1 MQTIHLNPAT
11 TSEESRIAAVLKNK
25 VVWIVLLATAIT
37 YLGTLQFEFVFDDYG
52 QILFNPFVKAWRYV
66 PEYFASS
73 VWKRL
78 APTSPGIYYR
88 PLFLLLMRINY
99 AIFTNRPL
107 GWHMAAIALHLVVTW
122 LTFVLARKLTGD
134 FTVAWLAALIFGVH
148 PIHHEVVAWISGM
161 TESLFAIFFLASFL
175 AYLKSLEDFKKTWIA
190 VSCVFYALALLSK
203 ETAIILPALVF
214 AHAWISRGAVD
225 GENRAGNINR
235 NRFSRALISA
245 AYYLPVAVF
254 YLLVR
259 RKVLSGLGH
268 SLTNLSFASWLL
280 TLPSVLFFYVRH
292 WFFPARLAESYDLF
306 AQPKLNILHVLLPAV
321 IVIAVCIAI
330 WSLRTRLDA
339 RSVGYAAAW
348 VVIPLLPAL
357 DIFVFGPQELVHDRY
372 FYVPSIG
379 AALLMALMI
388 VRVVKSK
395 RSVFG
400 QPLHVVVAGLIL
412 TVSLSLLTT
421 RASSFWIN
429 DYSLFSRAHQIAPMN
444 ATAASSL
451 GAELLSRGDFD
462 AASVLLEE
470 AYRQHPGDYRI
481 AYNLGRVS
489 YAKRQFAQAVEY
501 TQQAIAL
508 SPNYSDAYV
517 SLGVME
523 LKQGRRADA
532 QQSMRRA
539 VELGPFSA
547 PAHTSYGIVL
557 AMNGDCSQAMTQF
570 EAALALSPGEGL
582 TQREMARCRA
592 SLTPSATT
600 KPGQL

>member
-1 MQTIHLNPAT
+1 MQTMDPNSLPTAQ
-11 TSEESRIAAVLKNK
+11 ESRIAAVLKKK

-73 VWKRL
+73 VWKHL
-78 APTSPGIYYR
+78 APTSPGNYYR
-88 PLFLLLMRINY
+88 PMFLLLMRINY
-99 AIFTNRPL
+99 AIFANRPQ
-107 GWHMAAIALHLVVTW
+107 GWHLAAIALHLVVTW
-122 LTFVLARKLTGD
+122 LMFVLVRKLTGD

-148 PIHHEVVAWISGM
+148 PMHHEVVAWISGM

-175 AYLKSLEDFKKTWIA
+175 AYLKSLESFKKTWLA
-190 VSCVFYALALLSK
+190 VSCIFYALALLSK

-214 AHAWISRGAVD
+214 AHAWISRGA
-225 GENRAGNINR
+225 GEGESRVGNM
-235 NRFSRALISA
+235 NRFSRAFIPTTC
-245 AYYLPVAVF
+245 YLPVVVS

-259 RKVLSGLGH
+259 QKVLSGLGH
-268 SLTNLSFASWLL
+268 SITNLSFAGWLL
-280 TLPSVLFFYVRH
+280 TLPSVLFFYIRH
-292 WFFPARLAESYDLF
+292 WFFPVRLAESYDLF
-306 AQPKLNILHVLLPAV
+306 AQPKLNILDVLLPAV

-330 WSLRTRLDA
+330 WLLRARLGV

-348 VVIPLLPAL
+348 VVIPLFPAL

-379 AALLMALMI
+379 AALLMALII

-400 QPLHVVVAGLIL
+400 QPLHVVMAGLVL
-412 TVSLSLLTT
+412 TIGLSLLAT

-429 DYSLFSRAHQIAPMN
+429 DYSLFSRAHQIAPLN

-451 GAELLSRGDFD
+451 GAELLSRGEFD
-462 AASVLLEE
+462 AAGALLEE
-470 AYRQHPGDYRI
+470 AYRQHSGDYRI

-489 YAKRQFAQAVEY
+489 NAKNQIAQGVEY
-501 TQQAIAL
+501 TQQAIAIY
-508 SPNYSDAYV
+508 PNYSDAYV
-517 SLGVME
+517 SLGAME
-523 LKQGRRADA
+523 LKQGRPADA

-539 VELGPFSA
+539 VEVGPYSA

-557 AMNGDCSQAMTQF
+557 AMNGDCTQAMTQF
-570 EAALALSPGEGL
+570 EAALALNPDEGL
-582 TQREMARCRA
+582 TQREMALCRV
-592 SLTPSATT
+592 SLAPSATT